1 MLNFEDPLGVQVCS
15 SRFPSEVEIS
25 GMSYYSLLTLWVLLN
40 GVLILIVSTFQPS
53 FPPYID
59 LLGLPSYSET
69 SYDAWSEGLDM
80 VEQVI
85 DA

>member
-1 MLNFEDPLGVQVCS
+1 MLDFEDHWVFQVCS
-15 SRFPSEVEIS
+15 SKLPSEVEIS
-25 GMSYYSLLTLWVLLN
+25 GMIYSSLLTLWVLLN